1 MGRVESAA
9 APLEKYEQ
17 GTLFEHSEL
26 NHYHGK
32 PKQKKHDG
40 MKSWIV
46 WLGYLQLQSGKI
58 KGIVSN
64 SHILP
69 LNA

>member
-40 MKSWIV
+40 MKS
-46 WLGYLQLQSGKI
+46 
-58 KGIVSN
+58 
-64 SHILP
+64 
-69 LNA
+69 